1 MNREEGK
8 KGFTKIGP
16 LTSLAVFREWFG
28 KIKNAPGR
36 GDNLKKYERICVT
49 FVFFKENKNY
59 LPERDL
65 VFELLDLD
73 VLRLLDLFL
82 TLSFLG
88 FGFVEDLM
96 SSCISLV

>member
-1 MNREEGK
+1 M
-8 KGFTKIGP
+8 
-16 LTSLAVFREWFG
+16 
-28 KIKNAPGR
+28 
-36 GDNLKKYERICVT
+36 KKYERICVT
-49 FVFFKENKNY
+49 FVFFKENKIY

-88 FGFVEDLM
+88 FGFVEGLV
-96 SSCISLV
+96 SSCISLVST